1 MGITPFIKKNNQRFV
16 GAPRAFLARLVPTTG
31 RRRTAARTDSRSGA
45 PAFELKWIPLTH
57 SMGLYIISIH
67 LCKGNVPNCRRA
79 RHVRAPTRTENQL
92 ALFPNRL
99 SAICRG
105 ATCLSG
111 PSGADHRKAQDG
123 LPERTAVVGRPL
135 LNWSGYPLLIRRFYI

>member
-1 MGITPFIKKNNQRFV
+1 MYSIADGLATCEPLHVRKISWHYFQTACLRFV
-16 GAPRAFLARLVPTTG
+16 GAPRAFLTRLVPTTG

-67 LCKGNVPNCRRA
+67 SYKGDVFNCRRA

-99 SAICRG
+99 SAIRRG
-105 ATCLSG
+105 ATCLSD

-123 LPERTAVVGRPL
+123 CQNGQP
-135 LNWSGYPLLIRRFYI
+135 